1 MTQRE
6 PFQTETLIQTI
17 PEESWMG
24 GLVVKNILCPVD
36 FSVFSLRAFR
46 YAIGIARHFQA
57 RSPGVH
63 LLQGQG
69 NAHAL
74 RMLQEQAR
82 LKVPCDP
89 DCVPEGSQGKYRK
102 IYRAEDV
109 LHHQSPGPGFLRH
122 CLNRSSGLK
131 TFR

>member
-57 RSPGVH
+57 RLFLQHTQGMGV
-63 LLQGQG
+63 
-69 NAHAL
+69 AL
-74 RMLQEQAR
+74 ALEEMNTGAAR

-109 LHHQSPGPGFLRH
+109 L
-122 CLNRSSGLK
+122 
-131 TFR
+131 